1 METVPRWR
9 NKFFSGYPAGAHNS
23 PFRKIVVE
31 GKATSPTSKFKAV
44 KEVSVMAWIE
54 NQFGDVLLLKQKR
67 GNQLWTLPG
76 GKVRMRESLLA
87 ALHREVEE
95 ETGLKVY
102 SVALRHVFDRPEK
115 SVITFLYTARIK
127 GHSDIVYPKLNEI
140 ETAKFSSGMPKTP
153 TPSLK
158 YFWKEVRGKK

>member
-1 METVPRWR
+1 
-9 NKFFSGYPAGAHNS
+9 
-23 PFRKIVVE
+23 
-31 GKATSPTSKFKAV
+31 
-44 KEVSVMAWIE
+44 MAWIE